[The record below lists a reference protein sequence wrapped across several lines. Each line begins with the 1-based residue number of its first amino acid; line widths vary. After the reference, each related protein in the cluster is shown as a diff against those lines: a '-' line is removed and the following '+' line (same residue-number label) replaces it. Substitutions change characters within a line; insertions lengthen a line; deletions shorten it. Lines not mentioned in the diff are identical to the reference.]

1 MNRLEMAS
9 LNEMRR
15 ENMALVVS
23 ARNWV
28 RRTIKRRPTL
38 VLV

>member
-15 ENMALVVS
+15 ESMAPVVL

-28 RRTIKRRPTL
+28 RRTIKRRSTL